1 MINLLRRDIGLAL
14 ALGLMASV
22 AAAPSIAAPPLE
34 ARTSDAD
41 GVQVVVTPKSL
52 DPAANSWDFE
62 VVLDTHTKPLND
74 DMMRAS
80 ELIADGRPYAPLSW
94 LGDPPGGHHRKGS
107 LSFSRPAELPKVMEI
122 RINGIGGGAART
134 FRWELQ

>member
-41 GVQVVVTPKSL
+41 GVQVVVTPNSL

-62 VVLDTHTKPLND
+62 VVLDTHTQPLND
-74 DMMRAS
+74 NIVRAS
-80 ELIADGRPYAPLSW
+80 ELIADGRSQAPLDW
-94 LGDPPGGHHRKGS
+94 QGDPPGGHHRKGT
-107 LSFSRPAELPKVMEI
+107 LIYPRPAELPKVMEI